1 MGAETGASGEAPGA
15 ADLAAAGGE
24 GDGSVDLDSARPW
37 AGSGAGSGRRLT
49 AWGAMANDAGSVTRS
64 ESGSGAGVLGSILGR
79 ARSAAAVTGRSRA
92 GTRPGAARRGGE
104 ASAGA
109 ASASLDSADS
119 DPAGIA
125 VAGTASGSR
134 PVTGGRRARAS
145 IPATAPVT

>member
-1 MGAETGASGEAPGA
+1 MTGGSDDSLGDI
-15 ADLAAAGGE
+15 DLAAAGREAG
-24 GDGSVDLDSARPW
+24 GVDLDPACPV
-37 AGSGAGSGRRLT
+37 AGSGERSGRRVT
-49 AWGAMANDAGSVTRS
+49 ARGAIANGAGSVTRS